1 MSDAAFIEADGIH
14 KHYGGVH
21 ALDGATL
28 QLRAGEVHALVG
40 ANGAGKSTL
49 KNVLSGIVTPDAGS
63 LRIDGQPI
71 ALRRPADALA
81 HGIRAVHQEIGLI
94 PSMSVEDNV
103 HLGQFPTRAAG
114 LIRRRAMRGVAREAL
129 RNLGIELDPR
139 RTVGALSVAQ
149 QQLVEIA
156 RAVVSRPR
164 ALLLDE
170 PSAVLVG
177 PELERLFAVVERMRA
192 DGIAVLYVSHRLDE
206 IFRLADRV
214 TIMRNGR
221 TVRTA
226 PTSEL
231 DHDALISGMTGRP
244 GGRPPTE
251 LGAVQDEVRLRV
263 EHLSAGGG
271 RLSDV
276 LLEVR
281 RGEIVGLAG
290 LMGSGRSHLLKAI
303 FGIDRR
309 SGGRVVVDGAELAP
323 GRPRAAIAAGVAL
336 VPEDRKDAG
345 LVLGLSIER
354 NLTLANLERVSR
366 GVAVDRAAERTLAG
380 ELAAMVG
387 IAPERLSHAV
397 FQLSGGNQQK
407 VAVARWLAREPG
419 VLLVDEPT
427 RGVDVEAKA
436 EIHRLI
442 AKLAADGAAVLVVSS
457 EFEELLALCHRVIG
471 MRDGGLTTSAA
482 TEDIDTEELLRMCSP
497 PRTEVTVA

>member
-1 MSDAAFIEADGIH
+1 
-14 KHYGGVH
+14 
-21 ALDGATL
+21 
-28 QLRAGEVHALVG
+28 
-40 ANGAGKSTL
+40 
-49 KNVLSGIVTPDAGS
+49 
-63 LRIDGQPI
+63 
-71 ALRRPADALA
+71 
-81 HGIRAVHQEIGLI
+81 
-94 PSMSVEDNV
+94 
-103 HLGQFPTRAAG
+103 
-114 LIRRRAMRGVAREAL
+114 
-129 RNLGIELDPR
+129 
-139 RTVGALSVAQ
+139 
-149 QQLVEIA
+149 
-156 RAVVSRPR
+156 
-164 ALLLDE
+164 
-170 PSAVLVG
+170 
-177 PELERLFAVVERMRA
+177 
-192 DGIAVLYVSHRLDE
+192 
-206 IFRLADRV
+206 
-214 TIMRNGR
+214 
-221 TVRTA
+221 
-226 PTSEL
+226 
-231 DHDALISGMTGRP
+231 
-244 GGRPPTE
+244 
-251 LGAVQDEVRLRV
+251 VRLRV